1 MSSTVT
7 ITELQDQAPQ
17 VVKRAE
23 QNGSVAVCRHGRT
36 VAFVV
41 SRERMEA
48 ILETVEILADKNMM
62 KSIRDFQ
69 SGKVKPRTFQP
80 DEI

>member
-1 MSSTVT
+1 MSSTVS
-7 ITELQDQAPQ
+7 ISELQDQAPQ

-23 QNGSVAVCRHGRT
+23 VDGSVAVCRHGRT

-48 ILETVEILADKNMM
+48 ILETLQIMGDKNAMN
-62 KSIRDFQ
+62 SIQQYQ
-69 SGKVKPRTFQP
+69 SGKVEPKPFDP

>member
-1 MSSTVT
+1 MDSTVT

-23 QNGSVAVCRHGRT
+23 KNGSVAVCRHGRT

-48 ILETVEILADKNMM
+48 ILETLEVLADKQVM
-62 KSIRDFQ
+62 KSIRDYE
-69 SGKVKPRTFQP
+69 SGKVKPRPFDP
-80 DEI
+80 NEI